1 MVVQWSEEDDC
12 YIDTIPEKGDIGNEE
27 GWVKR
32 DVGTIYV
39 GFAYLNAPQK
49 FEIEPNLANLA
60 RLVVNLRLN
69 PTIYCL
75 GPRSGYPIYKNLRKC
90 PSVLS

>member
-1 MVVQWSEEDDC
+1 MKIKYLGHSQ
-12 YIDTIPEKGDIGNEE
+12 E

-32 DVGTIYV
+32 DIGTIYV
-39 GFAYLNAPQK
+39 GFAYLIAPQK
-49 FEIEPNLANLA
+49 FEIETKLANLS
-60 RLVVNLRLN
+60 RLVVTLWFN
-69 PTIYCL
+69 PTIYRF